1 MKWQAHITIHE
12 LPPNF
17 FLKGLLKA
25 FLNSL
30 KLLKI
35 HIKLEKIPKYAKNI
49 VANTAKYNSKKM
61 AKKKISHL
69 PQIKTEFKLINS
81 DTIKG
86 LHPDEGRFQF

>member
-1 MKWQAHITIHE
+1 MKI
-12 LPPNF
+12 
-17 FLKGLLKA
+17 

-35 HIKLEKIPKYAKNI
+35 HIKLEKIPKYAKNT
-49 VANTAKYNSKKM
+49 VANTAKNNIVKRWQKN
-61 AKKKISHL
+61 SHL

-86 LHPDEGRFQF
+86 LHPDEGWFQF